1 MPEYAGIC
9 LNEQH
14 SEYAWGPKYA
24 KVLNVAGFSMC
35 ERYTA
40 SWRCQFMPWHSS
52 EYISGSKYSKG
63 KFWDPVT
70 KSSRTRF

>member
-1 MPEYAGIC
+1 MNMPEYAGIC
-9 LNEQH
+9 LNELH

-40 SWRCQFMPWHSS
+40 LH
-52 EYISGSKYSKG
+52 
-63 KFWDPVT
+63 
-70 KSSRTRF
+70 